1 MNRLLM
7 WMLLL
12 CGASAVAMLSANRY
26 LLSIH
31 VLDSPILPHLD
42 EPPLNPQVHA
52 ADERLF
58 RLVVDEC
65 LKAEDSVIWV
75 DKSGEMVV
83 QESSLVGK

>member
-12 CGASAVAMLSANRY
+12 CSASAVAMLSANRY
-26 LLSIH
+26 LQSVH
-31 VLDSPILPHLD
+31 VLDGPILPHVD
-42 EPPLNPQVHA
+42 VPPLDMRVHIE
-52 ADERLF
+52 DERLL

-75 DKSGEMVV
+75 DQSREMVV
-83 QESSLVGK
+83 QESNWVGK